1 MSGQIIGKN
10 QSMTADSPLS
20 ALHYVAEAETALAVN
35 GRTFHWARRFLG
47 AHQGHNAATLYSLC
61 RLLDDMADGDI
72 KDGPQRLLQI
82 EQDLLFM
89 RHNKNHKASDP
100 AFAAYQPF
108 LTNHDISLTAL
119 SHLIEGLLLDQK
131 KVALGTQDELV
142 RYGYYV
148 AGTVGLMM
156 CPLIG
161 CHDDKAYAFAVD
173 MGIAMQ
179 LTNIARDVLEDAEM
193 GRRYLPASWV
203 DDLSASAIAKA
214 AHTGDEAK
222 IALVRHAVNRTISL
236 AETYYQSGF
245 AGLHYLPYRP
255 RLAIAI
261 AAKAYRQIGM
271 KLRANQVNW
280 HEGRTVTSTTSKAI
294 QSLAA
299 LPKCRKPSR
308 PATHDTALHHPLDE
322 LFS

>member
-1 MSGQIIGKN
+1 MNGQILGKD
-10 QSMTADSPLS
+10 QSIKADTPLS
-20 ALHYVAEAETALAVN
+20 AHHYVADAETALAIN

-47 AHQGHNAATLYSLC
+47 AVQGQNAATLYSLC

-72 KDGPQRLLQI
+72 KEGPQRLLQI
-82 EQDLLFM
+82 EQDLILM
-89 RHNKNHKASDP
+89 RQDSAHKASDP

-108 LTNHDISLTAL
+108 LINHDISLTAL

-131 KVALGTQDELV
+131 SVALSSQDELV

-161 CHDDKAYAFAVD
+161 CHDDKAYDFAVD

-179 LTNIARDVLEDAEM
+179 LTNIARDVLEDAKM

-203 DDLSASAIAKA
+203 DGLSPCEIAEA
-214 AHTGDEAK
+214 ARTDDKAK
-222 IALVRHAVNRTISL
+222 IALIRSAVEKTISL
-236 AETYYQSGF
+236 SESYYQSGF
-245 AGLHYLPYRP
+245 AGLYYLPYRP

-261 AAKAYRQIGM
+261 AAKAYRQIGI
-271 KLRANQVNW
+271 KLLANQLNW
-280 HEGRTVTSTTSKAI
+280 HEGRTVTSTASKAF

-299 LPKCRKPSR
+299 LPKCVKSSP
-308 PATHDTALHHPLDE
+308 PLPHKLALHQPLDE
-322 LFS
+322 LFP

>member
-1 MSGQIIGKN
+1 MSGQILNKH
-10 QSMTADSPLS
+10 QSIKADTPLS
-20 ALHYVAEAETALAVN
+20 AHHYIAEAETALAVN

-47 AHQGHNAATLYSLC
+47 ARQGQNAATLYSLC

-72 KDGPQRLLQI
+72 KNGPKRLYQI
-82 EQDLLFM
+82 EQDLSLM
-89 RHNKNHKASDP
+89 RQNNSHKATDP

-108 LTNHDISLTAL
+108 LMNNDISLTAL
-119 SHLIEGLLLDQK
+119 SHLIKGLLLDQE
-131 KVALGTQDELV
+131 KVALHSQDELV

-161 CHDDKAYAFAVD
+161 CRDDKATAFAVD

-193 GRRYLPASWV
+193 GRRYLPAAWV
-203 DDLSASAIAKA
+203 DGLSAHDIAKA
-214 AHTGDEAK
+214 ARTNDKVK
-222 IALVRHAVNRTISL
+222 IVLIRQAVERTISL
-236 AETYYQSGF
+236 AESYYQSGF

-261 AAKAYRQIGM
+261 AAKAYRQIGI
-271 KLRANQVNW
+271 KLLANQVNW
-280 HEGRTVTSTTSKAI
+280 HEGRTITSTTSKAI
-294 QSLAA
+294 QSVAA
-299 LPKCRKPSR
+299 LPKCISPSQ
-308 PATHDTALHHPLDE
+308 PAIHNAALHQPLDK